1 MVDHKEEVNKNKM
14 DEIFSNISNEEMV
27 AILIH
32 PSPDP
37 DCLGAAQGFA
47 VLLKE
52 IYGISSKIFH
62 LGEISH
68 PQNRSIKNVLHIQ
81 LEDGRDLNPN
91 DFSAVVVL
99 DTDLD
104 GTGLKSEKLKDV
116 DVRIDHHI
124 TDRGNG
130 AKLKDVRTVGSTCS
144 IVWDYLRAFDV
155 KLEDYKD
162 EATAMVLGIKTDTL
176 DFTRA
181 DTSDLDLEAYRSL
194 LPLVD
199 KNSLAKVINYP
210 LPKSLFEIEAKAFKN
225 RNVRG
230 TTLVS
235 FIGDIT
241 PHNRDMIPTI
251 ADRFS
256 RIDGVSTAIIMG
268 LIENDITVSV
278 RSDDARVDVHDLCV
292 GAFGK
297 ENAGG
302 KDGSGGAR
310 FHLGPAFELVEDRD
324 VKEKVKSEVVSQL
337 TEKIFEALG
346 EHEVGEE

>member
-1 MVDHKEEVNKNKM
+1 MDHKDEVNKNKM
-14 DEIFSNISNEEMV
+14 DEIFGSISSEEMV

-37 DCLGAAQGFA
+37 DCLGAAPGFA

-52 IYGISSKIFH
+52 VYGIGSKIFH

-81 LEDGRDLNPN
+81 LEDGRDFNPD

-104 GTGLKSEKLKDV
+104 GTGLKSDKLNV

-124 TDRGNG
+124 TERGNG
-130 AKLKDVRTVGSTCS
+130 AKLRDVRTVGSTCS
-144 IVWDYLRAFDV
+144 IVWDYLRAFNIGLD
-155 KLEDYKD
+155 EYKD

-210 LPKSLFEIEAKAFKN
+210 LPKSLFETEARAFRDRK
-225 RNVRG
+225 VRG

-235 FIGDIT
+235 FIGDVT
-241 PHNRDMIPTI
+241 PHNRDIIPTI

-310 FHLGPAFELVEDRD
+310 FYLGPAFELIEDRD
-324 VKEKVKSEVVSQL
+324 IREKVRNEVVSQL

-346 EHEVGEE
+346 EHKTEEE